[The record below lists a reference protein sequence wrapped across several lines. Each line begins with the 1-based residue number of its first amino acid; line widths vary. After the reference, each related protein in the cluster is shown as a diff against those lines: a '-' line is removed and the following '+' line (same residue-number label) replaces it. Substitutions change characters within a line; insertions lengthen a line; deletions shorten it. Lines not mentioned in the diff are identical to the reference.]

1 MSSAS
6 APAVADGTEHARLAE
21 DLEVFYSNA
30 RAAERELKEL
40 VEKELA
46 TAATAEAKVTDQWR
60 SILRMAKVSFFNLHD
75 AS

>member
-6 APAVADGTEHARLAE
+6 APAQVADGTEHTRIAE
-21 DLEVFYSNA
+21 DLDVFYSNA

-60 SILRMAKVSFFNLHD
+60 SILRMAKVSFFICT
-75 AS
+75 